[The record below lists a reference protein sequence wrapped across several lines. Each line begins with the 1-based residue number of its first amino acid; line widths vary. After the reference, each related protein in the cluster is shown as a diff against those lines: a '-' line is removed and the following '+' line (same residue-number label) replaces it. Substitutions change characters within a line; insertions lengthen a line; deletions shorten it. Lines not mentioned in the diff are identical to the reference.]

1 MNLRKTAAAAAIAGA
16 AVFGVAACSN
26 GQEPSSTPG
35 TTPSVITDSNAVAAA
50 LTAQDAQVTLR
61 KAIDPA
67 TGSTELEA
75 VVDTTNPATKLA
87 LQAFAKGASMGGY
100 TPDVFTVKDVTAQG
114 ADKAVATVA
123 VKSPHAPQPVDI
135 KLTYVNVDG
144 KWKLSSDAVTTLT
157 SMGGSHGG

>member
-1 MNLRKTAAAAAIAGA
+1 MNLRKAAAAAAIAGA
-16 AVFGVAACSN
+16 AIFGVAACSN

-35 TTPSVITDSNAVAAA
+35 TTPSVITDSNTAAA
-50 LTAQDAQVTLR
+50 LTAQDAQVALR

-67 TGSTELEA
+67 TSADELDV

-100 TPDVFTVKDVTAQG
+100 TPEVFTVKDVTAQG

-123 VKSPHAPQPVDI
+123 VQSPHAPQPVDI

-144 KWKLSSDAVTTLT
+144 KWKLSSDAVTQLA
-157 SMGGSHGG
+157 SMSGSHGG